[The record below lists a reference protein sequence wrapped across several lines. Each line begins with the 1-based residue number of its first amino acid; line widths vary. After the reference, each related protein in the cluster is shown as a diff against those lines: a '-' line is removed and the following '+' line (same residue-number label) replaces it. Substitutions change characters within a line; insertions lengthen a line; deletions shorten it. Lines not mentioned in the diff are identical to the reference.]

1 MKVYNCKELKSKD
14 TNELLDLLSDYCSLK
29 QELNKIILIDSVNEE
44 FYVDNLLYYYELN
57 IRKIKN
63 ELTNKINNQS

>member
-1 MKVYNCKELKSKD
+1 MKIYNCKELKSKD

-29 QELNKIILIDSVNEE
+29 QELNKIIFLDLENEK

-63 ELTNKINNQS
+63 ELKNKINQS